1 MNYDY
6 IEVLVKESKDGNEES
21 KKKLMEQFKPYILNI
36 CKRTFIHGYD
46 FQDIENECY
55 RILFRCVEI
64 YDLDKHRF
72 VAYAT
77 NGIKNSINYLIKHNV
92 KYNDINGTSAQVLT
106 PEIEQ
111 SLKSNEMSTEEILCS
126 KCDCEQLKHALSTL
140 DEKESELID
149 SIFFQETTVKKYAE
163 QKNLSYSTII
173 KRKRSILDKLFRH
186 INICNSSDH
195 NPQKY

>member
-6 IEVLVKESKDGNEES
+6 IELLVKEAKDGNEES
-21 KKKLMEQFKPYILNI
+21 KKKLMEEFKPFILNT

-64 YDLDKHRF
+64 YNMNSHRF

-77 NGIKNSINYLIKHNV
+77 NGIKNSINYLIKHSI
-92 KYNDINGTSAQVLT
+92 KYKDINGAYTHTLT

-111 SLKSNEMSTEEILCS
+111 SLKSNDMNTEEILCA
-126 KCDCEQLKHALSTL
+126 KCDCEHLKYALSKL
-140 DEKESELID
+140 NKKESELID
-149 SIFFQETTVKKYAE
+149 SIYFQGTTVKNYAK
-163 QKNLSYSTII
+163 QKDLSYSTIV
-173 KRKRSILDKLFRH
+173 KRKRSILNKLFNH
-186 INICNSSDH
+186 INITNSSDN
-195 NPQKY
+195 NPKFF